1 VGDAKLSDLL
11 EQRVGLG
18 LEGRR
23 VVEEGLLRGGLKV
36 AELRGDLVGDLL
48 DAGQVVP
55 DVLVLVARRGDVVG
69 DLASSRPAPGR
80 TAS

>member
-36 AELRGDLVGDLL
+36 AELRGDLVGDFSTLGRL
-48 DAGQVVP
+48 YQTCSFWSP
-55 DVLVLVARRGDVVG
+55 VA
-69 DLASSRPAPGR
+69 AMS
-80 TAS
+80 